1 MKVKVPKSKGRPSKK
16 LDKQAKKQKA
26 AKLSKASRV
35 VTKISRAVPESSR
48 KPPKGHSKMK
58 QYSLRALTEYFEDK
72 FNVSV
77 SSEKGLSLAQK
88 KFRNKYLFPC
98 IKEGGVVYKRSDILF
113 DEKEALTY
121 LQMLSRTLDKSDDYY
136 MEDVPYLEVNK
147 KSLDNDTYKNDNIVI
162 KKTSNLSTVSEAW
175 SGNEDAKHHNESE
188 DEQYIDQYEVEYLN
202 KLKKTSK
209 TDTKKQH
216 MKWLGKALD
225 SFRLVEN
232 HKKSGIFYE
241 PYIPSDIDSHRKSKS
256 SKVDP
261 DIEYPITLKT
271 IGIQLSLGLYRTYED
286 FKFDMKW
293 MFSNSK
299 KYLKKSKLLKDWE
312 SIEKRFLNF

>member
-35 VTKISRAVPESSR
+35 VTKISRAAPESSR

-162 KKTSNLSTVSEAW
+162 KKTSNLSTVSEA
-175 SGNEDAKHHNESE
+175 
-188 DEQYIDQYEVEYLN
+188 
-202 KLKKTSK
+202 
-209 TDTKKQH
+209 
-216 MKWLGKALD
+216 
-225 SFRLVEN
+225 
-232 HKKSGIFYE
+232 
-241 PYIPSDIDSHRKSKS
+241 
-256 SKVDP
+256 
-261 DIEYPITLKT
+261 
-271 IGIQLSLGLYRTYED
+271 
-286 FKFDMKW
+286 
-293 MFSNSK
+293 
-299 KYLKKSKLLKDWE
+299 
-312 SIEKRFLNF
+312 